1 MNVVTFPGLNLSFEV
16 SKVAFTIFGISI
28 YKYAVCIVLGIVL
41 ALILC
46 KLAKQKFDVK
56 YNDVL
61 VCTVLGIIF
70 GTIGARLYYIIFNLD
85 YYSQNVSEIFNFRN
99 GGLAIYGGLIIG
111 AIAIYIYCKV
121 KKLNVLNFF
130 DYVIPYVAI
139 AQCVGRIGN
148 FFNVEAYGVQ
158 TTSIVRMGIKTIEG
172 YMEVHPVFFYE
183 CIATLLIFVI
193 LKILQNHRKFEGQ
206 IITLYCLLY
215 SGIRFFLEGIRAD
228 SLMMFN
234 FRASQVVSLIVFVI
248 SLVVLIINVK
258 KLKKVSKE
266 ENKAEM
272 KEKI

>member
-1 MNVVTFPGLNLSFEV
+1 MNVVTFPGLNLSLEV

-234 FRASQVVSLIVFVI
+234 FRASQIVSLIVFVI

>member
-16 SKVAFTIFGISI
+16 SKVAFSIFGISI

-46 KLAKQKFDVK
+46 KLAKQKFDIK
-56 YNDVL
+56 YNEVL

-85 YYSQNVSEIFNFRN
+85 YYSQNISEIFNFRN
-99 GGLAIYGGLIIG
+99 GGLAIYGGLILG
-111 AIAIYIYCKV
+111 AIAIYIYCKA
-121 KKLNVLNFF
+121 KKINVLNFF

-139 AQCVGRIGN
+139 AQCVGRLGN
-148 FFNVEAYGVQ
+148 FFNVESYGTQ
-158 TTSIVRMGIKTIEG
+158 TTSIVRMGIRTVEG

-183 CIATLLIFVI
+183 CIATLLIFAMLKVI
-193 LKILQNHRKFEGQ
+193 QNHRKFEGQ

-234 FRASQVVSLIVFVI
+234 FRASQIVSLIVFVI

-258 KLKKVSKE
+258 KIKKVSKE
-266 ENKAEM
+266 ENKVEE
-272 KEKI
+272 KENA

>member
-234 FRASQVVSLIVFVI
+234 FRASQIVSLIVFVI

-258 KLKKVSKE
+258 KLKNVSKE
-266 ENKAEM
+266 KNKAEM
-272 KEKI
+272 KENV

>member
-16 SKVAFTIFGISI
+16 SKVAFSIFGISI

-41 ALILC
+41 ALILS
-46 KLAKQKFDVK
+46 KLAKQKFDIK
-56 YNDVL
+56 YNEIL

-70 GTIGARLYYIIFNLD
+70 GTIGARLYYVIFNLD
-85 YYSQNVSEIFNFRN
+85 YYSQNISEIFNFRS
-99 GGLAIYGGLIIG
+99 GGLAIYGGLILG
-111 AIAIYIYCKV
+111 ALAIFVYCKV
-121 KKLNVLNFF
+121 KKINVLNFF

-148 FFNVEAYGVQ
+148 FFNIEAYGTQ

-193 LKILQNHRKFEGQ
+193 LKVLQNHRKFEGQ

-228 SLMMFN
+228 SLMMFD
-234 FRASQVVSLIVFVI
+234 FRASQIVSLITFVVSLI
-248 SLVVLIINVK
+248 VLIINVK

-266 ENKAEM
+266 ENKLEE
-272 KEKI
+272 KENA

>member
-16 SKVAFTIFGISI
+16 SKVAFSLFGISI

-46 KLAKQKFDVK
+46 KLAKQKYDIK
-56 YNDVL
+56 YNEVL

-70 GTIGARLYYIIFNLD
+70 GTIGARLYYVIFNLD

-99 GGLAIYGGLIIG
+99 GGLAIYGGLILG
-111 AIAIYIYCKV
+111 ALAIFIYCKAR
-121 KKLNVLNFF
+121 KINVLNFF

-139 AQCVGRIGN
+139 AQCVGRLGN
-148 FFNVEAYGVQ
+148 FFNVEAYGTQ
-158 TTSIVRMGIKTIEG
+158 TTSIVRMGIKTVEG

-193 LKILQNHRKFEGQ
+193 LKVLQNHRKFEGQ

-234 FRASQVVSLIVFVI
+234 FRASQIVSLIVFVV
-248 SLVVLIINVK
+248 SLIVLLINVK
-258 KLKKVSKE
+258 KLKNVSKG
-266 ENKAEM
+266 ENKAEVNTNM
-272 KEKI
+272 